1 MQDNTE
7 RLQKTLSSSNK
18 SHSEDIRAVVDHH
31 AYYITKKKTGMDG
44 AITGT
49 STTLVERKT
58 RVEGKTHRSAELGIY
73 QEIN

>member
-1 MQDNTE
+1 M
-7 RLQKTLSSSNK
+7 
-18 SHSEDIRAVVDHH
+18 VDHH